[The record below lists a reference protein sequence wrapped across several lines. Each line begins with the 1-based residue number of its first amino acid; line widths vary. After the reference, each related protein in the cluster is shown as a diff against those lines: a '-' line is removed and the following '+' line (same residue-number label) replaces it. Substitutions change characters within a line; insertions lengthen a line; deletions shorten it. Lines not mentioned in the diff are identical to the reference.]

1 MLGEQEGVGR
11 KMVVTCS
18 STFVYCLLLQNA
30 HAQYPILVQIFAK
43 TREQVTAKRLQEG
56 RWPYCG
62 LSLEYEKTKV
72 LLMWQHFSYISYQV
86 VPT

>member
-1 MLGEQEGVGR
+1 MGR

-43 TREQVTAKRLQEG
+43 TTRE
-56 RWPYCG
+56 
-62 LSLEYEKTKV
+62 
-72 LLMWQHFSYISYQV
+72 
-86 VPT
+86 